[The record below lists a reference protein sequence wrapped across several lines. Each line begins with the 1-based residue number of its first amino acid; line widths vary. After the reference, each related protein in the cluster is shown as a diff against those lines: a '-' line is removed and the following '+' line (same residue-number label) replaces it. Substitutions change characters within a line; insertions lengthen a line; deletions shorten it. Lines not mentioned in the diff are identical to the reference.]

1 MAKVKTVYVCQNC
14 GFESPKWF
22 GKCPDCGE
30 WQSAV
35 EQIVEKSSRANIG
48 GKNKQASAVKPIK
61 LDNIKSK
68 KVSRLSTKIEE
79 LNKSLGGGLVPG
91 QVILIAGEPGI
102 GKSTLLTQ
110 VADTLADK
118 EQNFLYVSGEES
130 VNQVKLRA
138 DRLGLDSEGI
148 HLLNETNID
157 RILTSAVDL
166 VDDNLSAI
174 VIDSIQTMYTDDL
187 SGMPGSVGQVR
198 ECAYRIV
205 RFAKA
210 NQIPVFVV
218 GHVTKGGS
226 VAGPAVLIHIVDT
239 VLWFEGDKTLPV
251 RLLRAVKNRFGPT
264 DEVGIFSMESQGLES
279 ISNPE
284 KLFMSQD
291 QDDAPGRAV
300 ASVMQGSRPMLIE
313 IQSLT
318 VPTKMA
324 YPKRIAQGID
334 SKRFELI
341 LAVLTKHAR
350 LPMNDYDCYLNIA
363 GGITLKNDPSADLA
377 VALSIASSFMN
388 SPLPKNTIA
397 IGEVGLLGDI
407 RKVLNHDKR
416 VKEAKRLG
424 YKNVI
429 SSQKFP
435 NIYSAISVLK
445 GKGNKL

>member
-1 MAKVKTVYVCQNC
+1 MAKSRTIYMCQNC

-22 GKCPDCGE
+22 GRCSDCGE
-30 WQSAV
+30 WQTAV
-35 EQIVEKSSRANIG
+35 EQVIDKSTNANIADKKR
-48 GKNKQASAVKPIK
+48 GKPSKPIELK
-61 LDNIKSK
+61 KIKGEK
-68 KVSRLSTKIEE
+68 IERISTKIEE

-110 VADTLADK
+110 VSDTLADK
-118 EQNFLYVSGEES
+118 DRNFLYVSGEES

-138 DRLGLDSEGI
+138 ERLGLDSEGI

-157 RILTSAVDL
+157 RILSSANDL
-166 VDDNLSAI
+166 VEDDLSAI

-198 ECAYRIV
+198 ETAYRIV
-205 RFAKA
+205 RFAKGH
-210 NQIPVFVV
+210 QIPVFVV

-264 DEVGIFSMESQGLES
+264 DEVGIFSMESSGLES
-279 ISNPE
+279 VSNPE

-291 QDDAPGRAV
+291 QDEAAGRAL

-313 IQSLT
+313 VQSLT

-324 YPKRIAQGID
+324 YPKRVAQGID
-334 SKRFELI
+334 AKRFELI
-341 LAVLTKHAR
+341 LAVLTKHAG
-350 LPMNDYDCYLNIA
+350 LPFNDYDCYLNIA

-377 VALSIASSFMN
+377 VALSLASSYFDK
-388 SPLPKNTIA
+388 PLPKETVA
-397 IGEVGLLGDI
+397 VGEVGLLGDI
-407 RKVLNHDKR
+407 RKVVNHDKR
-416 VKEAKRLG
+416 IKEAKRLG

-429 SSQKFP
+429 SAKKYP
-435 NIYSAISVLK
+435 TIHKAIHKNLK
-445 GKGNKL
+445 K

>member
-1 MAKVKTVYVCQNC
+1 MAKNRTVYVCQQC
-14 GFESPKWF
+14 GSESAKWF

-30 WQSAV
+30 WHSAV
-35 EQIVEKSSRANIG
+35 EQIIEKSSRANIG
-48 GKNKQASAVKPIK
+48 DKNRSSAIKPIA
-61 LDNIKSK
+61 LKSIQSE
-68 KVSRLSTKIEE
+68 KVSRVTTNISE
-79 LNKSLGGGLVPG
+79 LDKSLGGGLVPG

-110 VADTLADK
+110 VADSLSGK
-118 EQNFLYVSGEES
+118 KNFLYVSGEES

-138 DRLGLDSEGI
+138 ERLKLDSGNI

-157 RILTSAVDL
+157 NILASAKELVENDLSAV
-166 VDDNLSAI
+166 

-198 ECAYRIV
+198 ETAYRIV
-205 RFAKA
+205 RFAKSS
-210 NQIPVFVV
+210 QIPIFVV

-226 VAGPAVLIHIVDT
+226 VAGPAVLMHVVDT

-264 DEVGIFSMESQGLES
+264 DEVGIFSMDSSGLES
-279 ISNPE
+279 VSNPE

-291 QDDAPGRAV
+291 QDESPGRAL
-300 ASVMQGSRPMLIE
+300 ASVMQGTRPMLIE
-313 IQSLT
+313 IQALT

-334 SKRFELI
+334 SKRFELL
-341 LAVLTKHAR
+341 LAVLTKHAN
-350 LPMNDYDCYLNIA
+350 LPLNDYDCYLNIA

-377 VALSIASSFMN
+377 VALSLASSYFN
-388 SPLPKNTIA
+388 KPLPKKTIA
-397 IGEVGLLGDI
+397 IGEVGLLGDV
-407 RKVLNHDKR
+407 RKVISHDKR

-424 YKNVI
+424 YTNVI
-429 SSQKFP
+429 SVQKYP
-435 NIYSAISVLK
+435 NINKSISLLRK
-445 GKGNKL
+445 

>member
-1 MAKVKTVYVCQNC
+1 MAKPKTVYVCQNC

-22 GKCPDCGE
+22 GRCPDCGE

-35 EQIVEKSSRANIG
+35 EQIVDRSSRANIG
-48 GKNKQASAVKPIK
+48 DRKSQAKAVKPTELKKIK
-61 LDNIKSK
+61 TQ
-68 KVSRLSTKIEE
+68 KVTRLSTKIEE
-79 LNKSLGGGLVPG
+79 LNKSLGGGLIPG

-110 VADTLADK
+110 VADTLAD
-118 EQNFLYVSGEES
+118 EDMNFLYVSGEES

-157 RILTSAVDL
+157 SILASAEGL
-166 VDDNLSAI
+166 VEENLSAI

-205 RFAKA
+205 RFAKSD
-210 NQIPVFVV
+210 QVPVFVV

-264 DEVGIFSMESQGLES
+264 DEVGIFSMESEGLES
-279 ISNPE
+279 VSNPE

-291 QDDAPGRAV
+291 QDGSPGRAL

-313 IQSLT
+313 VQSLT

-334 SKRFELI
+334 SKRFELL
-341 LAVLTKHAR
+341 LAVLTKHAN
-350 LPMNDYDCYLNIA
+350 LPLNDYDCYLNIA
-363 GGITLKNDPSADLA
+363 GGITLRNDPSADLA
-377 VALSIASSFMN
+377 VALSIASSFFDN
-388 SPLPKNTIA
+388 SVPKNTVA

-407 RKVLNHDKR
+407 RKVVNHDKR

-429 SSQKFP
+429 SNSKYP
-435 NIYSAISVLK
+435 NIHKAISVLRDK
-445 GKGNKL
+445 K

>member
-1 MAKVKTVYVCQNC
+1 MAKARTVYVCQQC
-14 GFESPKWF
+14 GNESAKWF
-22 GKCPDCGE
+22 GKCPGCGE
-30 WQSAV
+30 WHTAV
-35 EQIVEKSSRANIG
+35 EQII
-48 GKNKQASAVKPIK
+48 
-61 LDNIKSK
+61 DKSK
-68 KVSRLSTKIEE
+68 DTKIGDKSTAKGSKPVELKKIKTKKTSRISTKIDE

-110 VADTLADK
+110 VADSLASK
-118 EQNFLYVSGEES
+118 KKSFLYVSGEES

-138 DRLGLDSEGI
+138 ERLDLDSAGI

-157 RILTSAVDL
+157 SILHSAQGL
-166 VDDNLSAI
+166 VGEGLSAM

-198 ECAYRIV
+198 ESAYRIV
-205 RFAKA
+205 RFAKR

-264 DEVGIFSMESQGLES
+264 DEVGIFSMGSSGLDS
-279 ISNPE
+279 VSNPE
-284 KLFMSQD
+284 KLFMSQE
-291 QDDAPGRAV
+291 QDDAPGRTL

-334 SKRFELI
+334 SKRFELV
-341 LAVLTKHAR
+341 LAILTKHAQIP
-350 LPMNDYDCYLNIA
+350 LSDYDCYLNIA

-377 VALSIASSFMN
+377 IALSVASSFFN
-388 SPLPKNTIA
+388 KPLPAKSVA
-397 IGEVGLLGDI
+397 VGEVGLLGDV
-407 RKVLNHDKR
+407 RKVVNHDKR
-416 VKEAKRLG
+416 VQEAKRLG

-429 SSQKFP
+429 SVNKYP
-435 NIYSAISVLK
+435 DINKAISRLIK
-445 GKGNKL
+445 KK

>member
-1 MAKVKTVYVCQNC
+1 MMAKSRTVYVCQQC
-14 GFESPKWF
+14 GHESPKWF

-30 WQSAV
+30 WKSAV
-35 EQIVEKSSRANIG
+35 EQTVEKSSGSKIG
-48 GKNKQASAVKPIK
+48 ERSTAKASEPIELK
-61 LDNIKSK
+61 KIKSK
-68 KVSRLSTKIEE
+68 KVSRISTKIDE

-110 VADTLADK
+110 VSDKLASKK
-118 EQNFLYVSGEES
+118 ESFLYVSGEES

-138 DRLGLDSEGI
+138 ERLNLDNEGV

-157 RILTSAVDL
+157 SILKSAQILLDKGL
-166 VDDNLSAI
+166 NAM
-174 VIDSIQTMYTDDL
+174 VIDSIQTMYTNDL

-198 ECAYRIV
+198 ESAYRIV

-264 DEVGIFSMESQGLES
+264 DEVGIFSMESSGLES
-279 ISNPE
+279 VSNPE
-284 KLFMSQD
+284 KLFMSGNQE
-291 QDDAPGRAV
+291 AAEGKSL
-300 ASVMQGSRPMLIE
+300 ASVMQGTRPMLIE
-313 IQSLT
+313 VQALT
-318 VPTKMA
+318 VPSKMA

-334 SKRFELI
+334 SKRFELL
-341 LAVLTKHAR
+341 LAVLTKHAS
-350 LPMNDYDCYLNIA
+350 LPLNEYDCYINIA
-363 GGITLKNDPSADLA
+363 GGITLRNDPSADLA
-377 VALSIASSFMN
+377 IAMSLASSYF
-388 SPLPKNTIA
+388 SKPLPKKTVY

-407 RKVLNHDKR
+407 RKVVNQDKR

-429 SSQKFP
+429 SYKSDK
-435 NIYSAISVLK
+435 YISSIISK
-445 GKGNKL
+445 IKK